1 MAYLLLG
8 SALLL
13 SSIAA
18 YFSVIGLSTIFPGSI
33 ISIIVMAFGLELAKI
48 IVAVWAHQ
56 NWQKISRLTKFY
68 LSTSVIVLMGI
79 TSMGIFGFLSKSHIE
94 HSSSISFSQNLI
106 KEIDRKVAL
115 EEDSI
120 SRQKSIIS
128 EKKSIR
134 NLSEDKNQKIIEQLT
149 SNIESLYSR
158 LDKDVKESNEKMDKL
173 HSRLGLLDQPLQDLR
188 NQKTGLFSSNDKKIK
203 ALESL
208 QNDERDYISS
218 QLKNL
223 DDLIINS
230 RKECNGKVDSIRLEI
245 NKLQNSKIEIDESDL
260 GLISSYEDKIKGGL
274 SIIEE
279 LNLEKFE
286 LQSKNLAIENE
297 LGPIKYISAL
307 IKDLGGPDLSSG
319 GSIRLVIM
327 LIVLVFDPLAIVMV
341 ICASR
346 SFLEKVKIDQ
356 PAPIEPKVKEEKM
369 EEDPEKI
376 LLEPEEVK
384 ISDLKMEAD
393 NSKIPDSKPKE
404 VRVMETKGNFK
415 YLK

>member
-94 HSSSISFSQNLI
+94 HSSSVSFSQNLI

-120 SRQKSIIS
+120 SRQKSIIL

-149 SNIESLYSR
+149 SNIESIYSR
-158 LDKDVKESNEKMDKL
+158 LDKDVKESNEKVDKL
-173 HSRLGLLDQPLQDLR
+173 HVRLGILDQQLQDLR

-203 ALESL
+203 ELELS
-208 QNDERDYISS
+208 QDDERNYISS
-218 QLKNL
+218 QFKFL
-223 DDLIINS
+223 DDSIINS
-230 RKECNGKVDSIRLEI
+230 RKECNSKVESLRLEI

-260 GLISSYEDKIKGGL
+260 NLISSYEDKIKESL

-286 LQSKNLAIENE
+286 LESKNLAVENE

-341 ICASR
+341 ICASK
-346 SFLEKVKIDQ
+346 SFLEKPKIDK
-356 PAPIEPKVKEEKM
+356 PNSIEPNIEKEDDNSEEIKVSE
-369 EEDPEKI
+369 
-376 LLEPEEVK
+376 
-384 ISDLKMEAD
+384 LKMEAD
-393 NSKIPDSKPKE
+393 GPKTSHTRLPDGRAVK
-404 VRVMETKGNFK
+404 TKGNFK